1 MGGGKGKKKDLNAKL
16 TTNFSKHTKVRNR
29 TVEKKINSLFYKT
42 DTDAKQ
48 ANTDAK
54 PTVMH

>member
-1 MGGGKGKKKDLNAKL
+1 MAERVKKKDLNAKL

-42 DTDAKQ
+42 DTDARQ
-48 ANTDAK
+48 TIIDAK
-54 PTVMH
+54 ATVMH